1 MSLHSEASL
10 HVPSVWQVMVFV
22 GPLISKFSKHATVT
36 VLPMEYQG
44 CKGVTSANT
53 GSGVEHKSEGKNVNN

>member
-1 MSLHSEASL
+1 MSLHLGAEL
-10 HVPSVWQVMVFV
+10 HVPSVWQVMVV
-22 GPLISKFSKHATVT
+22 GPFISNFSKHATVT